1 MPTFPVAWFEWME
14 LNLPGGPFLR
24 ESVYGFSILLT
35 IHVISM
41 CLFFGLI
48 LMMDL
53 RLAGLGHRGTP
64 PEEMQKRLFPWQM
77 LGFAVVVI
85 TGFLLFYSKPLTY
98 YGKGFF
104 WTKLAL
110 MGFAGLNAAAI
121 HVITHRS
128 GGRGWDSSA
137 AKLAGVVSIVLWAGV
152 LITGRLVAYEWWTTE
167 YIPGFIESE

>member
-1 MPTFPVAWFEWME
+1 MPTLPVTWFEWIE
-14 LNLPGGPFLR
+14 LNAPGSAWMR
-24 ESVYGFSILLT
+24 ESVYGFAILLT
-35 IHVISM
+35 VHVVAM

-53 RLAGLGHRGTP
+53 RLAGLGHKSIP
-64 PEEMQKRLFPWQM
+64 PEDMQRRLFPWQIS
-77 LGFAVVVI
+77 GFVAVAI
-85 TGFLLFYSKPLTY
+85 SGFLLFYSKPLTY

-110 MGFAGLNAAAI
+110 MGLAGLNAGYI
-121 HVITHRS
+121 HVVTHRA

-137 AKLAGVVSIVLWAGV
+137 ARFAGIMSIVLWAGV

-167 YIPGFIESE
+167 YIPGFITE